1 MAEMD
6 RSLGGEYIFDRA
18 FLESSVRELSGLV
31 YQVVYSLNAMSS
43 NRYVALYDRYQSV
56 KGILDDILAG
66 GMGPYGA
73 SLTLPY
79 SVLGVEMEPL
89 AGGLNVCL
97 AEARNRLDIPAPD
110 GFAVTVAGCSS
121 LIEAIGGEEKEF
133 PPQLAEAINYQIE
146 ALFERC
152 AGPVPLTVRIS
163 SSAVEPEPQGKSV
176 ESNEVLE
183 ACRLALVEYLAS
195 TDAKHEDS
203 QVALAIH
210 ETVSAHLAGSISI
223 ASVGSPGGFFCVTA
237 WPVGAPDLKEHFFL
251 RRTYPF
257 DLVESEIREK
267 PADKPLHPAG
277 TNPLSYTIK
286 SLRRGS
292 ALLGPSFL
300 RNIAE
305 YAVAFERI
313 LGSPRRLD
321 WLRGASE
328 RPVIVGVSQ
337 VDVENAC
344 AEMTQ
349 GEDTETRRGGEGLI
363 PGSRCLSGAGSFSAD
378 GHEAMLIGGETV
390 QTGIAAGPVVHVI
403 DGGFDRHIH
412 GAVLIMKDANPGL
425 GAALRGASAVVTEI
439 GTSIGHLATIARELR
454 VPAIFGAAGV
464 MERLPEGTEVT
475 VDAAEKTIYLG
486 IVESLLASRES
497 GAELYPTDP
506 EYAAL
511 RRLLRWIMPLDLID
525 PDSAGFTVANCRTY
539 HDIIHFAHERSIE
552 ELLKIQD
559 NGPELKGNYVRK
571 LEIDMPIDLFVL
583 DIGGGVSAAAGD
595 FIRMDEVNSKPFLA
609 FLQGLTFKE
618 VWDRNSMPLSVRDV
632 ISGLDRT
639 FSAINNAPEYAGKN
653 HAILAGN
660 YMNVGLRLGYHYSVI
675 DSYLSGNVN
684 QNYVY
689 FRFAGGFADENHR
702 RRRAEFIRG
711 ILERLRFRAAVKGD
725 LVLGKLKLAVDEE
738 IVSALR
744 VLGELT
750 AFTRQ
755 IDLAMDSED
764 KIEELTRLFREK
776 SGSAV
781 YGQ

>member
-1 MAEMD
+1 
-6 RSLGGEYIFDRA
+6 
-18 FLESSVRELSGLV
+18 
-31 YQVVYSLNAMSS
+31 
-43 NRYVALYDRYQSV
+43 
-56 KGILDDILAG
+56 
-66 GMGPYGA
+66 
-73 SLTLPY
+73 
-79 SVLGVEMEPL
+79 
-89 AGGLNVCL
+89 
-97 AEARNRLDIPAPD
+97 
-110 GFAVTVAGCSS
+110 
-121 LIEAIGGEEKEF
+121 
-133 PPQLAEAINYQIE
+133 
-146 ALFERC
+146 
-152 AGPVPLTVRIS
+152 
-163 SSAVEPEPQGKSV
+163 
-176 ESNEVLE
+176 
-183 ACRLALVEYLAS
+183 
-195 TDAKHEDS
+195 
-203 QVALAIH
+203 
-210 ETVSAHLAGSISI
+210 
-223 ASVGSPGGFFCVTA
+223 
-237 WPVGAPDLKEHFFL
+237 
-251 RRTYPF
+251 
-257 DLVESEIREK
+257 
-267 PADKPLHPAG
+267 
-277 TNPLSYTIK
+277 
-286 SLRRGS
+286 
-292 ALLGPSFL
+292 
-300 RNIAE
+300 
-305 YAVAFERI
+305 
-313 LGSPRRLD
+313 
-321 WLRGASE
+321 
-328 RPVIVGVSQ
+328 
-337 VDVENAC
+337 
-344 AEMTQ
+344 
-349 GEDTETRRGGEGLI
+349 
-363 PGSRCLSGAGSFSAD
+363 
-378 GHEAMLIGGETV
+378 
-390 QTGIAAGPVVHVI
+390 
-403 DGGFDRHIH
+403 
-412 GAVLIMKDANPGL
+412 
-425 GAALRGASAVVTEI
+425 VTEI